1 MSYQVR
7 KGGKKMHIKTM
18 EGLVGART
26 NQDLLKVPMR
36 VYKDAR
42 RRGDMAVMERA
53 MEYASDFAGKAKE
66 YQAEAE
72 EGMQEEAEEVKENA
86 KIASEQAIEKRKDA
100 QEQID
105 ENLTE
110 KTDSL
115 ELTEEGKILSKNN
128 ISQSENGYSKEE
140 KISVKAPKIYT
151 NMGTANLTEQVFRL
165 LNTV

>member
-1 MSYQVR
+1 
-7 KGGKKMHIKTM
+7 MHIKTM

-72 EGMQEEAEEVKENA
+72 EGMEEEAEEAKENA

-105 ENLTE
+105 ENLTA

-115 ELTEEGKILSKNN
+115 ELTEEGKVL
-128 ISQSENGYSKEE
+128 SENNMSQKEDEWSKSE
-140 KISVKAPKIYT
+140 KNFVKIPTIYT
-151 NMGTANLTEQVFRL
+151 KIGTTDSMQQVLTKGSISI
-165 LNTV
+165 TI